1 MTRRSSRSA
10 KPKKKK
16 ETSPSFRPL
25 ESALR
30 KSLAKE
36 PTREVTP
43 APPPPPPPSP
53 TSQAGDSLSLDDQ
66 ALLRQFM
73 AGTVPLDRGSGRIPR
88 TASKLEAR
96 ELPSVPEGP
105 DPDDEA
111 RARLREL
118 VAGTSTFETVDD
130 GVHIEGRRA
139 DVDPRSL
146 RRLRHGVLP
155 IDGRLDLHGM
165 KLDEAKRAVEVF
177 IAERKRSHDRVLL
190 IIHGKG
196 THSLGGVGVLRGEIG
211 AWLSSGPASHSV
223 ACFATARDMDGGTG
237 AVYVLLRK

>member
-1 MTRRSSRSA
+1 MKRKRSRAA
-10 KPKKKK
+10 KPKKQ
-16 ETSPSFRPL
+16 ETASFRPL

-30 KSLAKE
+30 ERLSKQAQEEGKAEANAS
-36 PTREVTP
+36 
-43 APPPPPPPSP
+43 PPPKPASEVED
-53 TSQAGDSLSLDDQ
+53 ASLSIDDRT
-66 ALLRQFM
+66 LLRQFM
-73 AGTVPLDRGSGRIPR
+73 AGTVPLDRGAGRIPR

-96 ELPSVPEGP
+96 DLPKVPEGP

-130 GVHIEGRRA
+130 GMRIEGRRA
-139 DVDPRSL
+139 DVDPRTL

-155 IDGRLDLHGM
+155 IDARLDLHGKM
-165 KLDEAKRAVEVF
+165 LDEAKRAVEAF
-177 IAERKRSHDRVLL
+177 ISERKKSHDRVLL

-196 THSLGGVGVLRGEIG
+196 RHSLGGMGVLRGEIG
-211 AWLSSGPASHSV
+211 AWLSSGPASHNV
-223 ACFATARDMDGGTG
+223 ACFATARDIDGGTG